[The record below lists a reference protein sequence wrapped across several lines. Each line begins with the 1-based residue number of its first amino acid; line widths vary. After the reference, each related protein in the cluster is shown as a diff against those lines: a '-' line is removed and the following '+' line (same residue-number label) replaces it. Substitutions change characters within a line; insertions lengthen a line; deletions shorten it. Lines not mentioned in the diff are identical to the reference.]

1 MAVSAGRV
9 SLLLHGAGL
18 IFVYSLYGVL
28 QVSVVETYQ
37 GRLIRSA
44 LATLAPDS
52 TAVVTC
58 RWPRQELRLC
68 MGLSGQKSTE
78 TGLILVSG
86 VLELT
91 YPPPCGYDRQEKIM
105 KSTYGPNG
113 ERFTSSS
120 LLIVANR
127 VISVSVGLGIL
138 FFKSRQTPEAGNFSS
153 RMRPASSMVAYAS
166 VAVFN
171 FLSTTS
177 QYEAL
182 KYVSYTTQSLAKT
195 SKMIP
200 VLVVGAVVWKK
211 QHKRREWV
219 AGAVILMGCATYLFS
234 QPPNPKH
241 LSTSSD
247 QPSAWQGFIGALFLI
262 AYLFFDGMVSTT
274 QEKVFG
280 RNPSS
285 SDPFDPESPVL
296 DQMIWT
302 NVFAGGIALVVALL
316 SSTTG
321 SLLPNLVLLMTTPAL
336 VWDILTFSV
345 ASAIGL
351 IILLNTIASFGA
363 LTSSLIMTIR
373 QFLSI
378 LINAGLFGNFGAV
391 SIEGWC
397 GVGWVASGIWI
408 KINKSFDPPKQEKAL
423 PKVVVFSE
431 DSEEESDNL
440 IHEKEA
446 LKDEP
451 EEAPYDFPKKSPSM
465 VKIFTLQ
472 YLLPVL
478 VPLAIAIVIAPFA
491 LSSGSLQSSG
501 ALSKAQ
507 NWPTEWVDHAPS
519 WLKGSTAQESN
530 TTPTA
535 NDDDASAAQ
544 SFAEAEAQIE
554 KEETQEESDPST
566 NPDADG
572 AYLPGSETTNLI
584 DNDSVTADSS
594 NASAFSEDATEKT
607 ESAQEDQLLA
617 EVNAAETAEMVEL
630 QGGRWAHQLHD
641 AVKPKCGHIDTVPY
655 MTDTRTGFVSFPRSG
670 NSFMRSLVERA
681 TGYQTS
687 SVYCDEKLSQTFSGE
702 CDHKTNFFVK
712 THFPALPKGALKLDK
727 DYFKAF
733 DQTFLLVRNPIDAM
747 ASWWHLQH
755 SGRTPEGYLNHGAKT
770 EIDGGKFGKGHRSR
784 LLDMAQR
791 WADHS
796 MYWLSAPV
804 LTHTMRY
811 EDLKAAPISHM
822 MGLLTFLL
830 PDEDLP
836 SLESLACMVE
846 HDESH
851 EAYHSRRAS
860 EFAAWDSFEPE
871 LRFEI
876 LTLVKRPFCMFG
888 YQKVLERA
896 KGKLP
901 EMEDFCADIEIEPV
915 TKQAKRAPVRS
926 RRVRS

>member
-1 MAVSAGRV
+1 MAISAGRV

-28 QVSVVETYQ
+28 
-37 GRLIRSA
+37 
-44 LATLAPDS
+44 
-52 TAVVTC
+52 
-58 RWPRQELRLC
+58 
-68 MGLSGQKSTE
+68 
-78 TGLILVSG
+78 
-86 VLELT
+86 
-91 YPPPCGYDRQEKIM
+91 QEKIM

-138 FFKSRQTPEAGNFSS
+138 FFKSRQTPEAGSFSA
-153 RMRPASSMVAYAS
+153 RLRPASSMVAYAS

-241 LSTSSD
+241 LSTSTD
-247 QPSAWQGFIGALFLI
+247 QPSAWNGLIGALFSI

-285 SDPFDPESPVL
+285 SDPFGPESPVL

-321 SLLPNLVLLMTTPAL
+321 SLLPNLVLLMTSPAL
-336 VWDILTFSV
+336 VRDILTFSA
-345 ASAIGL
+345 ASAFGL

-423 PKVVVFSE
+423 PRVIVFSE
-431 DSEEESDNL
+431 DSDEESDNL

-446 LKDEP
+446 LKDDAEEP
-451 EEAPYDFPKKSPSM
+451 LHDFQKKSPSHI
-465 VKIFTLQ
+465 KIFTLQ
-472 YLLPVL
+472 YLIPVL
-478 VPLAIAIVIAPFA
+478 VPLALAIVIAPFA

-507 NWPTEWVDHAPS
+507 EWPTKWVEHAPT
-519 WLKGSTAQESN
+519 WLMGSTAQDS
-530 TTPTA
+530 TA
-535 NDDDASAAQ
+535 SSATDKYDASAAE
-544 SFAEAEAQIE
+544 SFAEAEAEAQIE
-554 KEETQEESDPST
+554 QQEAQST
-566 NPDADG
+566 DSEADG
-572 AYLPGSETTNLI
+572 AYLPNQETTDLF
-584 DNDSVTADSS
+584 DGTAADDSPD
-594 NASAFSEDATEKT
+594 ASAPAEEVADNTENAH
-607 ESAQEDQLLA
+607 EEEMLA
-617 EVNAAETAEMVEL
+617 EVNAAESAEMVEL
-630 QGGRWAHQLHD
+630 QGGRWAQQLHD

-655 MTDTRTGFVSFPRSG
+655 STDTRTGFVSFPRSG

-687 SVYCDEKLSQTFSGE
+687 SVYCDEKLSQTFTGE
-702 CDHKTNFFVK
+702 CDHQTNFFVK
-712 THFPALPKGALKLDK
+712 THFPALPKGAIQNNL
-727 DYFKAF
+727 DYFKTF

-747 ASWWHLQH
+747 ASWWQLQH
-755 SGRTPEGYLNHGAKT
+755 SGRTPEGYLQHNAKT
-770 EIDGGKFGKGHRSR
+770 AIEGGKFGEVHGKRM
-784 LLDMAQR
+784 LDMAQR

-796 MYWLSAPV
+796 MYWLDVPI

-811 EDLKAAPISHM
+811 EDLKASPIPHM
-822 MGLLTFLL
+822 MGLLAFLL
-830 PDEDLP
+830 PEEDLP

-846 HDESH
+846 HDESN

-860 EFAAWDSFEPE
+860 EFAAWDMFEPD
-871 LRFEI
+871 LRMEI
-876 LTLVKRPFCMFG
+876 LLTVKRPFCMFG
-888 YQKVLERA
+888 YEKVLERA
-896 KGKLP
+896 KGTLP
-901 EMEDFCADIEIEPV
+901 EMEGFCADIV
-915 TKQAKRAPVRS
+915 VDRAAQQGKRASLRS
-926 RRVRS
+926 RRARS

>member
-1 MAVSAGRV
+1 MAISAGRV
-9 SLLLHGAGL
+9 SLLLHAAGL
-18 IFVYSLYGVL
+18 IFVYSSYGVL
-28 QVSVVETYQ
+28 QVGAVFKMYLANPKRPAAEAVTRR
-37 GRLIRSA
+37 RL
-44 LATLAPDS
+44 
-52 TAVVTC
+52 
-58 RWPRQELRLC
+58 RQELRLG
-68 MGLSGQKSTE
+68 M
-78 TGLILVSG
+78 
-86 VLELT
+86 
-91 YPPPCGYDRQEKIM
+91 
-105 KSTYGPNG
+105 GPNG

-127 VISVSVGLGIL
+127 VISVSVGLSIL
-138 FFKSRQTPEAGNFSS
+138 FFKSRQTPEAGSFSA
-153 RMRPASSMVAYAS
+153 RLRPASSMVAYTS

-241 LSTSSD
+241 LSTSTD
-247 QPSAWQGFIGALFLI
+247 QHSAWNGFIGALFLT

-285 SDPFDPESPVL
+285 DPFGAESPVL
-296 DQMIWT
+296 DQMVSSDPSARKRSLTVVADCAFACSKIWT
-302 NVFAGGIALVVALL
+302 NVFAGGIALLVALL

-321 SLLPNLVLLMTTPAL
+321 SLLPNLVLLMTSPAL
-336 VWDILTFSV
+336 VWDILTFSA

-431 DSEEESDNL
+431 DSDEESDNL

-446 LKDEP
+446 LKDDVEEP
-451 EEAPYDFPKKSPSM
+451 LHNFQKKSPSLI
-465 VKIFTLQ
+465 KIFTLQ
-472 YLLPVL
+472 YLIPVL
-478 VPLAIAIVIAPFA
+478 VPLALAIVIAPFA

-501 ALSKAQ
+501 ALSKTQ
-507 NWPTEWVDHAPS
+507 EWPTKWVEHAPT
-519 WLKGSTAQESN
+519 WLKGSTAQDS
-530 TTPTA
+530 TA
-535 NDDDASAAQ
+535 SSATDKYDPSAAE
-544 SFAEAEAQIE
+544 SFAEAEAEAQIE
-554 KEETQEESDPST
+554 QEEAQST
-566 NPDADG
+566 DSEADG
-572 AYLPGSETTNLI
+572 AYLPSQETTDLV
-584 DNDSVTADSS
+584 DDTAADDSPD
-594 NASAFSEDATEKT
+594 ASAPAEEVADNTENAH
-607 ESAQEDQLLA
+607 EEEMLA
-617 EVNAAETAEMVEL
+617 EVNAAESAEMIEL

-641 AVKPKCGHIDTVPY
+641 AVKPKCGHIDTIPY
-655 MTDTRTGFVSFPRSG
+655 STQTRTGFVSFPRSG

-687 SVYCDEKLSQTFSGE
+687 SVYCDQKLSQTFTGE
-702 CDHKTNFFVK
+702 CDHNTNFFVK
-712 THFPALPKGALKLDK
+712 THFPALPKGAIQNNL
-727 DYFKAF
+727 DYFKTF

-747 ASWWHLQH
+747 ASWWQLQQ
-755 SGRTPEGYLNHGAKT
+755 SGRTPEGYLQHNAKT
-770 EIDGGKFGKGHRSR
+770 AIEGGKFGELHRKR

-796 MYWLSAPV
+796 MYWLDVPI

-811 EDLKAAPISHM
+811 EDLKASPIPHM
-822 MGLLTFLL
+822 MGLLAFLL
-830 PDEDLP
+830 PEEDLP

-860 EFAAWDSFEPE
+860 EFAAWDMFEPE
-871 LRFEI
+871 LRMDI
-876 LTLVKRPFCMFG
+876 LLTVKRPFCMFG
-888 YQKVLERA
+888 YEKVLERA
-896 KGKLP
+896 KGALP
-901 EMEDFCADIEIEPV
+901 EMAGFCADIV
-915 TKQAKRAPVRS
+915 VDRASQQSKRTSLRS
-926 RRVRS
+926 RRARS